1 MKYEV
6 HYKYSNKNL
15 FIINNDETHFIRFA
29 ILVEPEYKT
38 AVSNAVIP
46 FLLEQDKITES
57 KNVLY
62 SLEMIQMLSAKTYK
76 FISNKI
82 LIIDDVEQFDLHIS
96 CFEVKK
102 TNELLPMLLSLSIDF
117 FKSFVEFHNKFG
129 VFTALDKRIEL
140 AKKIRFLGAG
150 IEV

>member
-15 FIINNDETHFIRFA
+15 FIINNDETYFIRFA

-38 AVSNAVIP
+38 IVSNAVIP
-46 FLLEQDKITES
+46 FLIEQDKITEN

-62 SLEMIQMLSAKTYK
+62 SLEMIQMLAAET
-76 FISNKI
+76 FEF
-82 LIIDDVEQFDLHIS
+82 LRDRIIVINDTEQFDSNTGCIK
-96 CFEVKK
+96 VNK
-102 TNELLPMLLSLSIDF
+102 TNELLPMLLSLSIEF
-117 FKSFVEFHNKFG
+117 FQSFIEKYNDIGLSERLSKRVEL
-129 VFTALDKRIEL
+129 VKRIRL
-140 AKKIRFLGAG
+140 LGAG